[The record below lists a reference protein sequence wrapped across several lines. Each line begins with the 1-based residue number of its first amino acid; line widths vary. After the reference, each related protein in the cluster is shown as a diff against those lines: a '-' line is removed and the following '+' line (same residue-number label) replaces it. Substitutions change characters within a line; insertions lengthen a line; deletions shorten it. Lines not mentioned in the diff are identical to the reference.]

1 MNAYERAKEK
11 LEEISG
17 GERSLQIKH
26 LTALRGWQKVRLRNL
41 EEMEN
46 FQGIL
51 ERIFIVLQECGP
63 GQELQ
68 KRNPSLTAKEKL
80 SDDDVRAYKHW
91 LIDHSLKDS
100 FESLIDCVE
109 FPVQIMEEARDE
121 TSGFGKRKLDGTL
134 PEEGTNGF
142 RAPEFVAEL
151 YHQIKVK
158 KLCG

>member
-51 ERIFIVLQECGP
+51 ERIFIVLKECGP

-68 KRNPSLTAKEKL
+68 KRNPSFTAKEKL

-100 FESLIDCVE
+100 FESLIDCV
-109 FPVQIMEEARDE
+109 VSGSNHGRGKRRDE
-121 TSGFGKRKLDGTL
+121 
-134 PEEGTNGF
+134 
-142 RAPEFVAEL
+142 
-151 YHQIKVK
+151 
-158 KLCG
+158 